1 MSKKKI
7 TFKELMSPRYYL
19 PAFLKIRTKDAKLV
33 PFVLNEAQDY
43 VLRIIEKLKEQNK
56 PVRLVILK
64 ARQMGI
70 STFSE
75 GYIFNDTA
83 TNKFKNS
90 LIIAHEEQASQNLY
104 QMYKTYYENL
114 PPEITPMIKRS
125 NAKELLFENPTP
137 DVEEKRKNPGLCSKV
152 QVSTANNVN
161 TGRSSTIHNLHAS
174 EVAFWQDAKTVMTGL
189 MNTIPDTPNTSIII
203 ESTANGVGDWFYNFW
218 KAAERGENNFV
229 PIFLPW
235 FTDKS
240 YTRPFESKSEK
251 EEFIREVNQ
260 VYKDMDGQ
268 DVHTEEYELMKEF
281 NLTYEQL
288 NWRKYTIQNKCN
300 GDIEQFHQE
309 YPSTP
314 EEAFIATGRPRF
326 SLTAL
331 KQYRKKQKEGTRG
344 YLEWDNKE
352 LKTVRFVQDPKGY
365 VEIFKMPEKGRF
377 YCIGAD
383 VAEGLEEGDYSNA
396 YVGSDDFM
404 VYAKWRGHID
414 PDLYGE
420 ELVKLARFYNDA
432 YLGVENNNHGLTTL
446 KSIERLEYWNIYYTK
461 TYDRIADKLTQKMG
475 WTTNQ
480 RTKPL
485 MIDKLAQFIRE
496 KWLYTTDKDFIDEAF
511 TYVIDEKGR
520 TNAQTG
526 CHDDTIMSMAIMLM
540 VILEGKGENYV
551 PESPRELGEPKRE
564 LSFDTPHRYRHE
576 SHDEDEEC
584 KLEIAD

>member
-33 PFVLNEAQDY
+33 PFILNEAQDY
-43 VLRIIEKLKEQNK
+43 VLRIIEKLKKQNK

-70 STFSE
+70 STFAE

-137 DVEEKRKNPGLCSKV
+137 DIEEKRKNPGLCSKV

-235 FTDKS
+235 FTDKN

-396 YVGSDDFM
+396 YVGSDDFI

-551 PESPRELGEPKRE
+551 PESPREFGEPKRE